1 MAITAVLGRC
11 RADAAGREYC
21 RPSSIQIFPL
31 RLAWSAIQGT
41 LLLASVLHRH
51 CCSSPTA
58 KPKLVRMGASGGS
71 GANRSAWV
79 LGYAADLP
87 ES

>member
-31 RLAWSAIQGT
+31 RLAWAAVPSAV
-41 LLLASVLHRH
+41 LPPSLLHRALPLFR
-51 CCSSPTA
+51 CSETA
-58 KPKLVRMGASGGS
+58 TGSYGGLL
-71 GANRSAWV
+71 WV
-79 LGYAADLP
+79 WR
-87 ES
+87 